1 MLRVGEGYDVHKLVS
16 NRELILGGVKIDYDK
31 GLLGHSDADCLIHS
45 IMDALLGSLSLGDIG
60 KYFPDS
66 DIKYLNISSMELLKE
81 VNEILKKNG
90 LIRINNIDSTIV
102 CEEPKIAPYID
113 EMKKNISSVLNIN
126 VNQISIKATTEEKL
140 GFTGNKE
147 GIKVKSICLVEV

>member
-66 DIKYLNISSMELLKE
+66 EIKYLNISSMELLKE

>member
-1 MLRVGEGYDVHKLVS
+1 MLRVGEGYDVHKLV
-16 NRELILGGVKIDYDK
+16 NGRELILGGVKINYSK

-45 IMDALLGSLSLGDIG
+45 IMDSLLGSLSLGDIG

-66 DIKYLNISSMELLKE
+66 DLKYLNISSMELLKE
-81 VNEILKKNG
+81 VKNILNNNG

-102 CEEPKIAPYID
+102 CEEPKLAPYID
-113 EMKKNISSVLNIN
+113 EMKKNIADVLNIN

>member
-1 MLRVGEGYDVHKLVS
+1 MLRVGEGYDVHKLV
-16 NRELILGGVKIDYDK
+16 NDREFILGGVKINYSK

-60 KYFPDS
+60 KYFPDT
-66 DIKYLNISSMELLKE
+66 DLKYLNISSMELLKE
-81 VNEILKKNG
+81 VKNILNNNG

-102 CEEPKIAPYID
+102 CEEPKLASYID
-113 EMKKNISSVLNIN
+113 DMKRNIADVLNIN

>member
-90 LIRINNIDSTIV
+90 LIKINNIDSTIV

>member
-1 MLRVGEGYDVHKLVS
+1 MLRVGEGYDVHKLV
-16 NRELILGGVKIDYDK
+16 NGREFILGGVKINYSK

-60 KYFPDS
+60 KYFPDT
-66 DIKYLNISSMELLKE
+66 DLKYLNISSMELLKE
-81 VNEILKKNG
+81 VKNILNNNG

-102 CEEPKIAPYID
+102 CEEPKLASYID
-113 EMKKNISSVLNIN
+113 DMKRNIADVLNIN